1 MLLFSKSPQICSFY
15 PYVGLPVPLPHG
27 PSLEVNSEAG
37 DEEVFVPLVLAPYVL
52 GTILEKA
59 CKNIREC
66 LKEG

>member
-15 PYVGLPVPLPHG
+15 LYVVFPVPLPHG
-27 PSLEVNSEAG
+27 LSLEVNSEAG

-52 GTILEKA
+52 GTIVEKA

>member
-1 MLLFSKSPQICSFY
+1 M
-15 PYVGLPVPLPHG
+15 PLPHG

-52 GTILEKA
+52 GTIVEKA